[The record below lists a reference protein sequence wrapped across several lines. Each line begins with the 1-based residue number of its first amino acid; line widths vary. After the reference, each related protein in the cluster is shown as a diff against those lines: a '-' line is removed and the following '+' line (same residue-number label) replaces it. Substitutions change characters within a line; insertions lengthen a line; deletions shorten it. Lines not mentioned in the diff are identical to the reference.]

1 MEKIKIDFTLDE
13 LDLILAN
20 MEALAKNLPP
30 DDEDAPLAEIIVE
43 KLTDFTDK
51 ISELSEYLNG
61 NDWPEELESHLECG
75 QKDFDKIK
83 SKEDK

>member
-13 LDLILAN
+13 LDLILAS

-30 DDEDAPLAEIIVE
+30 DDEDAHLAEIIVE

-61 NDWPEELESHLECG
+61 NDWPVELESHLECD

-83 SKEDK
+83 SKGDK